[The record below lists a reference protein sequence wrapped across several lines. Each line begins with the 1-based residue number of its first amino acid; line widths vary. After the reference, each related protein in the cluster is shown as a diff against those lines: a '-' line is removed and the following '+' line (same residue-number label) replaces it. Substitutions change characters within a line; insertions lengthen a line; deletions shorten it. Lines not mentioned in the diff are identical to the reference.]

1 MVCEGGLVV
10 SLSSLVCWRV
20 KVSIWGCRSG
30 AGATHLWESVE
41 DREDSGQGAGAAH
54 RDCEDVVV
62 VARFGF
68 GEFFRA
74 AAVAAIIHAQKSSP

>member
-1 MVCEGGLVV
+1 MVCVGGVVV
-10 SLSSLVCWRV
+10 SLSSF
-20 KVSIWGCRSG
+20 GDSG
-30 AGATHLWESVE
+30 SCAGAAHFWESMDV
-41 DREDSGQGAGAAH
+41 REDSRKGAGAAH

-74 AAVAAIIHAQKSSP
+74 AAVAAVIHAQKSSP